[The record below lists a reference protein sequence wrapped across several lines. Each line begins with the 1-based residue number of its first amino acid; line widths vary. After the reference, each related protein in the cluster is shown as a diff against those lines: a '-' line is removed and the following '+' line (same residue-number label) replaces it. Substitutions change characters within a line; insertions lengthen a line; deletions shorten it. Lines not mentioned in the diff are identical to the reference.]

1 MSGDNTIFPGK
12 GLLIAGIV
20 HLSGSE
26 ALQAARAGAL
36 LVDLRSPLETDYK
49 KFAVPEVRYI
59 PFEEIGERMTE
70 IPRDRP
76 VILADSVGLRS
87 KDAVKYLMDQGFTNL
102 ANLNGGI
109 LDWEHDGLPLVID
122 LNKQLSGSCTCR
134 LKPRT

>member
-1 MSGDNTIFPGK
+1 MTDRTGHFTGK

-26 ALQAARAGAL
+26 ALQAARDGAL
-36 LVDLRSPLETDYK
+36 FVDLRSSLETDYK
-49 KFAVPEVRYI
+49 KFAVPEVHYL
-59 PFEEIGERMTE
+59 PFEEIGNRIGE

-76 VILADSVGLRS
+76 VVMADSVGLHS
-87 KDAVKYLMDQGFTNL
+87 KDAVKYLMELGYTNA

-109 LDWEHDGLPLVID
+109 LDWEREGLPITVD
-122 LNKQLSGSCTCR
+122 LDKQLSGSCTCR